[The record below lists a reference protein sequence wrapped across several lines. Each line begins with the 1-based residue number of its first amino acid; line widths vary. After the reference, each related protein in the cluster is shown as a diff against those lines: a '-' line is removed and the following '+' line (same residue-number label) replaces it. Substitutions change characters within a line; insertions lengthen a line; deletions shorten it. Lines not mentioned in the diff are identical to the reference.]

1 MHACLRDACLL
12 LMSPCAIM
20 VATCLLTDAICL
32 LNVML
37 ALRYVLIVVCLVV
50 RLLHAS
56 ECLLVTCVP
65 KNDKFLHRCLL
76 DIAHD
81 SRFL

>member
-1 MHACLRDACLL
+1 MHACLRVACLL
-12 LMSPCAIM
+12 LMPPCAIM
-20 VATCLLTDAICL
+20 VVTCLLTDAICL

-37 ALRYVLIVVCLVV
+37 ALNYVLTVVCLVV

-65 KNDKFLHRCLL
+65 QIYKFLHCCLL
-76 DIAHD
+76 DIAYV

>member
-1 MHACLRDACLL
+1 MHACLRVACLL
-12 LMSPCAIM
+12 LMSPYAIM
-20 VATCLLTDAICL
+20 VASCLRFNAICL

-37 ALRYVLIVVCLVV
+37 ALSYVLTVVCLVV

-65 KNDKFLHRCLL
+65 QIYKFLHRCLL
-76 DIAHD
+76 DIAYV